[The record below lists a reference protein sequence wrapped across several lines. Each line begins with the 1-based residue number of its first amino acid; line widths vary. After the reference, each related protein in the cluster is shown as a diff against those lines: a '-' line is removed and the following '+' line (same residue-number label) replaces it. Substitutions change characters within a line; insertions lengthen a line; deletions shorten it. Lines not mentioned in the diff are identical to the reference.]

1 MTGTNRTTQSQDE
14 LQIRQLMAEWEAAM
28 HGRDAERIVARYAP
42 EIVKFDLA
50 PPLRQLAPEA
60 LDVERV
66 RRWLSGFDGPIEYE
80 IRDLS
85 VTAGD
90 EIAFCHSLNRLSA
103 TPHGSPQ
110 AFNLWFRAT
119 LGLRKIG
126 GAWRVVHQHLS
137 TPFYMDGSF
146 KAAVDL
152 QP

>member
-14 LQIRQLMAEWEAAM
+14 LQIHQQMAEWEAAVR
-28 HGRDAERIVARYAP
+28 GRDAERIVSRYAP

-50 PPLRQLAPEA
+50 PPLQQTAPEA
-60 LDVERV
+60 LDVDRV
-66 RRWLSGFDGPIEYE
+66 RAWLSGFDGPIEYE

-90 EIAFCHSLNRLSA
+90 TVAFCHSLNRLSA
-103 TPHGSPQ
+103 TPHGNPS
-110 AFNLWFRAT
+110 AFTLWFRAT
-119 LGLRKIG
+119 VCLRKVN
-126 GAWRVVHQHLS
+126 GAWLVVHQHMS

-146 KAAVDL
+146 RAALDL